1 MFYGLWL
8 AVAHADPVVQI
19 LPLPQMPEV
28 VTELHCEN
36 IEEVPALYAELK
48 KQGDAVVAQY
58 VLQVATV
65 VGGWPHTLKG
75 KTNLGESLRAWTEA
89 VEAID
94 SHANALSEFLYQFID
109 TWPTCEGQWDHWYD
123 RDFSAL
129 EVYLDRI
136 GEFDFVNLN
145 YVQRLTKL
153 LEQLQDELNQAES
166 ELDELAPA
174 TKQKWYEE
182 SGYLTEFSQYYKS
195 DAEFLDDEFR
205 KALTGEP
212 PAGAL

>member
-1 MFYGLWL
+1 M
-8 AVAHADPVVQI
+8 
-19 LPLPQMPEV
+19 
-28 VTELHCEN
+28 
-36 IEEVPALYAELK
+36 
-48 KQGDAVVAQY
+48 
-58 VLQVATV
+58 
-65 VGGWPHTLKG
+65 
-75 KTNLGESLRAWTEA
+75 
-89 VEAID
+89 
-94 SHANALSEFLYQFID
+94 
-109 TWPTCEGQWDHWYD
+109 
-123 RDFSAL
+123 
-129 EVYLDRI
+129 YLDRI

-182 SGYLTEFSQYYKS
+182 SGYLTELSQYYKS